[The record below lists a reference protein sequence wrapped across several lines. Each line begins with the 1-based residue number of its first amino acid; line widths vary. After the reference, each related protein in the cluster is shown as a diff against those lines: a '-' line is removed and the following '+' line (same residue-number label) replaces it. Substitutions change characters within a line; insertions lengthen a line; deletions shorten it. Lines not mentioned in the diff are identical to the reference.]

1 MRQSIIFLFSIVF
14 TAASIG
20 LGCSSRKA
28 SRSTVFTNE
37 INTGKPYFLFLS
49 DVHLAANR
57 PYTDSTG
64 EDTGTDLWDTVR
76 RRIHSILNGPNPPA
90 FILYT
95 GDMPEH
101 GGNDNP
107 SQRDIN
113 IDTVLVNLHQMS
125 ALKNIP
131 LFYSPGNNDAL
142 GGNYCLF
149 SDSANKEPF
158 SLVKGYSPYPYQ
170 AFNVSKTPVSS
181 GAYMISDTNMP
192 SGYYS
197 ARISKGLRIISLNTV
212 MWSSS
217 LSSRCPQDAAFQLKE
232 GNKQMIWLEQQLA
245 GAAMEGDKVYL
256 AMHVPPGADAFSSQ
270 KNPALPVMMWGT
282 PGDASTWQNDF
293 LKKISAYKNT
303 VAGVFFG
310 HTHMDEFR
318 LLFDPVSD
326 TVNQV
331 AISSPGISPL
341 FGNHP
346 GFKLVQFD
354 AGTKLPTDFITY
366 YATVQPVRWQKPYWF
381 SQFPMVKPGASIYD
395 QLKKTKPADRNVL
408 LNSIYTVMNGVPKNQ
423 YDTLGLNVKRIK
435 TNQ

>member
-1 MRQSIIFLFSIVF
+1 MRLSTVFLISIVF
-14 TAASIG
+14 AAAGIALS
-20 LGCSSRKA
+20 CSSRKA
-28 SRSTVFTNE
+28 SKSTVTGNE
-37 INTGKPYFLFLS
+37 IVTARPYFLFLS

-64 EDTGTDLWDTVR
+64 EDTGTDLWETVR
-76 RRIHSILNGPNPPA
+76 RRIHSLLNGPNPPA

-101 GGNDNP
+101 GGNDDP

-113 IDTVLVNLHQMS
+113 IDTVLTNLHQMS
-125 ALKNIP
+125 AVKNIP
-131 LFYSPGNNDAL
+131 LFYVPGNNDAL

-149 SDSANKEPF
+149 SDSANKAPF

-170 AFNVSKTPVSS
+170 AFNVSKTPVGS
-181 GAYMISDTNMP
+181 GAYMISDSNMP
-192 SGYYS
+192 AGYYS
-197 ARISKGLRIISLNTV
+197 AKITKGLRIISLNTV

-217 LSSRCPQDAAFQLKE
+217 LSGRCPEDAAFQLKE
-232 GNKQMIWLEQQLA
+232 GNKQMAWLEQQLE

-256 AMHVPPGADAFSSQ
+256 AMHVPPGVDAFSSQ
-270 KNPALPVMMWGT
+270 GNPADPVMMWGT
-282 PGDASTWQNDF
+282 PADAASWQNSF
-293 LKKISAYKNT
+293 LQKISAYKNT
-303 VAGVFFG
+303 VAGIFFG

-318 LLFDPVSD
+318 LLLDPVND
-326 TVNQV
+326 AINQV
-331 AISSPGISPL
+331 AISCPGISPL

-381 SQFPMVKPGASIYD
+381 SQFSMVKPGASIYD
-395 QLKKTKPADRNVL
+395 QLKQMKPADRNL
-408 LNSIYTVMNGVPKNQ
+408 LLDSIYTVMNGIPKNR
-423 YDTLGLNVKRIK
+423 YDTLGLNVKPVK
-435 TNQ
+435 TRR

>member
-1 MRQSIIFLFSIVF
+1 MRKNTIFLIGIAFAAVSIV
-14 TAASIG
+14 

-28 SRSTVFTNE
+28 SGSPVTGNE
-37 INTGKPYFLFLS
+37 VVTAKPYFLFLS
-49 DVHLAANR
+49 DVHLAADR

-64 EDTGTDLWDTVR
+64 EDTGTDLWDTVQ
-76 RRIHSILNGPNPPA
+76 RRIHLLLNGPNPPA

-107 SQRDIN
+107 SQRDKN
-113 IDTVLVNLHQMS
+113 IDTVLISLHQMS

-181 GAYMISDTNMP
+181 GAFMISDANMP
-192 SGYYS
+192 AGYYS
-197 ARISKGLRIISLNTV
+197 AKITKGLRIISLNTV

-217 LSSRCPQDAAFQLKE
+217 LSSRCPDDAAFQLNE
-232 GNKQMIWLEQQLA
+232 GNKQMTWLEQQLA
-245 GAAMEGDKVYL
+245 SAAFEGDKVYL

-270 KNPALPVMMWGT
+270 NNPAYPVMMWGT
-282 PGDASTWQNDF
+282 PDDASTWQNQF
-293 LKKISAYKNT
+293 LQKISAYKNT

-326 TVNQV
+326 TINQV

-346 GFKLVQFD
+346 GFKLVEFD
-354 AGTKLPTDFITY
+354 GSTKLPTDFITY
-366 YATVQPVRWQKPYWF
+366 NTTLEPVRWQNPYRF
-381 SQFPMVKPGASIYD
+381 SQFSMVKPGASIYA
-395 QLKKTKPADRNVL
+395 QLKQMKPADRKQL
-408 LNSIYTVMNGVPKNQ
+408 LNSIYTVMNGIPKNQ

-435 TNQ
+435 AR

>member
-1 MRQSIIFLFSIVF
+1 MRQSTIILISI
-14 TAASIG
+14 ALASISIA

-28 SRSTVFTNE
+28 SQIAIRGNQITTA
-37 INTGKPYFLFLS
+37 KPYFLFLS
-49 DVHLAANR
+49 DVHLAVNR
-57 PYTDSTG
+57 SYTDSTG
-64 EDTGTDLWDTVR
+64 EDTGTDLWDSVQQ
-76 RRIHSILNGPNPPA
+76 RIHSLLKGPNPPA

-95 GDMPEH
+95 GDLPEH

-113 IDTVLVNLHQMS
+113 IDTVLTNLHQMS
-125 ALKNIP
+125 AVKNIP

-181 GAYMISDTNMP
+181 GAYMISDDNMP
-192 SGYYS
+192 AGYYS
-197 ARISKGLRIISLNTV
+197 ARIGKGLRIISLNTV

-217 LSSRCPQDAAFQLKE
+217 LSSRCPQDAAFQLQE
-232 GNKQMIWLEQQLA
+232 GNKQMKWLEQQLA
-245 GAAMEGDKVYL
+245 SAAFEGDKVYL
-256 AMHVPPGADAFSSQ
+256 AMHVPPGADAFSS
-270 KNPALPVMMWGT
+270 KDNPAYPVMMWGT
-282 PGDASTWQNDF
+282 PDDASSWQNDF

-303 VAGVFFG
+303 VAGIFFG

-318 LLFDPVSD
+318 LLYDPVSD
-326 TVNQV
+326 TINQV

-346 GFKLVQFD
+346 GFKLVEFD
-354 AGTKLPTDFITY
+354 AASKLPTDFITY
-366 YATVQPVRWQKPYWF
+366 YTTLEPVRWQKPYRF
-381 SQFPMVKPGASIYD
+381 SQFFVVKPAASIYE
-395 QLKKTKPADRNVL
+395 QLKKMKPADRNQL
-408 LNSIYTVMNGVPKNQ
+408 LNTVYTVMNGIPKNQ

-435 TNQ
+435 